1 MNLFLKP
8 NSEKRFLIEAVNLD
22 SGNFFSKYVFGSI
35 NGNVSFQFV
44 QLEIAYTIE
53 LRPAQHFLVFL
64 VFSSRRS
71 SAGRAALKF
80 QVNF

>member
-53 LRPAQHFLVFL
+53 LRPAQHFFGV
-64 VFSSRRS
+64 SSFQQQTVLGRKS
-71 SAGRAALKF
+71 SS
-80 QVNF
+80 